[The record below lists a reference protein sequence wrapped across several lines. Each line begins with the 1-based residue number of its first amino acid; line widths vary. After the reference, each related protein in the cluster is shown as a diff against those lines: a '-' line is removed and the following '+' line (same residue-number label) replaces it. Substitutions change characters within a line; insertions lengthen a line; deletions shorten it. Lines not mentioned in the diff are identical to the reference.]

1 MFTLVNPDKSLAEA
15 RNFAHTQETGLN
27 DPTITAEEFTE
38 RMQLKS
44 QKAYAFVSDR
54 VERGAWP
61 LTIDDLKQAHETMC
75 EGLQT
80 IGGKLNLEEVPK
92 YEASCKKFV
101 EEIGSAIS
109 QNQMVLAMAS
119 HTARC
124 EGIQLFEDHNS
135 GVHRIA
141 LEANMDM
148 VLGKAQRPGTDQEYY
163 QRVVQEAQMGKP
175 EGLASLIQRNHD
187 LAMDAK
193 RGLPMEKTQ
202 TLGPDVSTN
211 WRHQDPGMDR

>member
-1 MFTLVNPDKSLAEA
+1 M
-15 RNFAHTQETGLN
+15 
-27 DPTITAEEFTE
+27 DPTITAEKFTQE
-38 RMQLKS
+38 MSVNS

-61 LTIDDLKQAHETMC
+61 LTIDDLKQAHESMC
-75 EGLQT
+75 RGLQT

-92 YEASCKKFV
+92 YEASCEKFV
-101 EEIGSAIS
+101 KDMGAAIS
-109 QNQMVLAMAS
+109 QDQMVLAMAS

-175 EGLASLIQRNHD
+175 EGLAFLIQGNHD

-193 RGLPMEKTQ
+193 RGLHMGKTQ

-211 WRHQDPGMDR
+211 WRDQDPGMNR